1 MSERAGSHT
10 AGRAMSAQEPDRSTP
25 TRDVKPQIGLS
36 YMPRYQPS
44 EGTLNAPLQQHH
56 VRTSY
61 NADLEAEWAAA
72 GAPSGPIVCVR
83 IAMTEASR
91 EGRALVA
98 SGAPEPIISPP
109 TTCRS

>member
-1 MSERAGSHT
+1 MSERDGSGP
-10 AGRAMSAQEPDRSTP
+10 AGRAVSVKEPDRSRS
-25 TRDVKPQIGLS
+25 TRDVKTSMGLS
-36 YMPRYQPS
+36 FMPRHQPS
-44 EGTLNAPLQQHH
+44 EGTLNAPLTQHH

-61 NADLEAEWAAA
+61 NADLEAEWAAV
-72 GAPSGPIVCVR
+72 GAPSGPVVHVR